1 MFAFIKINLFI
12 YFSSFNLY
20 LRQTKFVRNY
30 CKHIEKTLEK
40 TREHKIFKNK
50 KTKLKKLKK
59 LKTNQNN
66 KMFSSFQKQRSDIFK
81 KINK

>member
-50 KTKLKKLKK
+50 KHKTKE
-59 LKTNQNN
+59 T
-66 KMFSSFQKQRSDIFK
+66 
-81 KINK
+81 